1 MTSDEM
7 RRHVI
12 FMTQNR
18 LLERARLMRE
28 IERLSARFYP
38 DGSRTVSN
46 IEAANSLFRQAS
58 EEVSY
63 SF

>member
-1 MTSDEM
+1 M
-7 RRHVI
+7 I

-46 IEAANSLFRQAS
+46 VEAANSLFRQAS
-58 EEVSY
+58 EEASY
-63 SF
+63 GF